1 MKLHHV
7 EKIEVSMASTGP
19 RWSIWARQLHR
30 FATVL
35 IVDPFF
41 VVLISGLLLQVKKQS
56 DWIQPPTQTGTP
68 GPPTLS
74 YSAALQSA
82 RGVEKAGIQDWSD
95 VDRLDVRPDD
105 GTIKVRGR
113 NGWEVQVDAR
123 TGTILQVAKR
133 RSDLIE
139 SIHDGSYFHDK
150 AKLWIFLPS
159 AILVF
164 GLWLTGVYL
173 FYLPYGVKWR
183 KESRDRVEAS
193 GVKDAQLPGEK
204 VQNP

>member
-1 MKLHHV
+1 
-7 EKIEVSMASTGP
+7 
-19 RWSIWARQLHR
+19 
-30 FATVL
+30 
-35 IVDPFF
+35 
-41 VVLISGLLLQVKKQS
+41 
-56 DWIQPPTQTGTP
+56 
-68 GPPTLS
+68 
-74 YSAALQSA
+74 LQSA

-95 VDRLDVRPDD
+95 VDRLGARPDD

-150 AKLWIFLPS
+150 AKIWMFLPS